1 MKLKSIQFSVA
12 ALAGASVLSVVVV
25 LVLYALFAGARTQEL
40 VQQRTQGLLEKV
52 INERLVA
59 LARAQVSQ
67 IQRELEYPLTV
78 VHGLAN
84 STRLLGEP
92 GADGMPQLNASR
104 DEISALLRSTVQNNP
119 KLLDTFMAWEP
130 NAFDTDAAFAGQPGK
145 GYGPDGRYLPWWYRG
160 ADGKPIVEA
169 MADSIDSEKLLPTG
183 VRENEFY
190 ACPKENKRPC
200 IIDPAPY
207 EMGGKTV
214 MMSSFNVPI
223 MVGDQFRGA
232 VGADLSLAFIQ
243 DLLKRA
249 DQQLYDGAGEMALIA
264 SNGRLVAYTR
274 DDSKLG
280 EPAGSVLDGNEV
292 DNLKNLTVDQ
302 PLYDIDAEH
311 GHIELF
317 LPFTIADSG
326 VRWTLM
332 LQIPQAAVF
341 GELQQLQGELSDQR
355 QQDILGMS
363 LAGLVVAALGLLVVW
378 LVGYGIARPLRQ
390 LVGMLDD
397 IAQGEG
403 DLTRRLSS
411 ERADELGSIAKGFNT
426 FLGKLQNMIGQVVQ
440 SVQKVSDS
448 SEHTA
453 DIAIRTNQG
462 VQQQLAE
469 IELVATAVHEMT
481 ATAQDVARNATHAA
495 EAANHADQAAH
506 QGKQIVESSSAAIQ
520 ALASEI
526 GRAVGVVQ
534 NLAKDSENINAILV
548 AIRGIAEQ
556 TNLLALNAA
565 IEAARAGEQGRG
577 FAVVADEVRNLAQK
591 TQQATEEIQSMI
603 QQLQQGTRD
612 VVKVMQDSQERTD
625 DSVRHARQA
634 AEALESIT
642 QAVSV
647 INDMNTQIASAAEE
661 QSAVAEDINRNVANI
676 GQVANQ
682 VAGGAD
688 EASQASAELTRLAEQ
703 QRRLVNQFR
712 VLAVHGR
719 GQAPTGPV
727 GFRAWL
733 TKPARATLRR
743 FGWGLASRLISAGSG
758 VSGASQV
765 SCSASSSSS
774 GRRNSAAAWDTWATL
789 SQVCPCT
796 G

>member
-311 GHIELF
+311 DHIELF

-448 SEHTA
+448 SEYTA

-712 VLAVHGR
+712 V
-719 GQAPTGPV
+719 
-727 GFRAWL
+727 
-733 TKPARATLRR
+733 
-743 FGWGLASRLISAGSG
+743 
-758 VSGASQV
+758 
-765 SCSASSSSS
+765 
-774 GRRNSAAAWDTWATL
+774 
-789 SQVCPCT
+789 
-796 G
+796 

>member
-1 MKLKSIQFSVA
+1 MKLKSIHFSVA

-332 LQIPQAAVF
+332 LQIP
-341 GELQQLQGELSDQR
+341 
-355 QQDILGMS
+355 
-363 LAGLVVAALGLLVVW
+363 
-378 LVGYGIARPLRQ
+378 
-390 LVGMLDD
+390 
-397 IAQGEG
+397 
-403 DLTRRLSS
+403 RRRYSANCS
-411 ERADELGSIAKGFNT
+411 NSRAS
-426 FLGKLQNMIGQVVQ
+426 
-440 SVQKVSDS
+440 
-448 SEHTA
+448 
-453 DIAIRTNQG
+453 
-462 VQQQLAE
+462 
-469 IELVATAVHEMT
+469 
-481 ATAQDVARNATHAA
+481 
-495 EAANHADQAAH
+495 
-506 QGKQIVESSSAAIQ
+506 
-520 ALASEI
+520 
-526 GRAVGVVQ
+526 
-534 NLAKDSENINAILV
+534 
-548 AIRGIAEQ
+548 
-556 TNLLALNAA
+556 
-565 IEAARAGEQGRG
+565 
-577 FAVVADEVRNLAQK
+577 
-591 TQQATEEIQSMI
+591 
-603 QQLQQGTRD
+603 
-612 VVKVMQDSQERTD
+612 
-625 DSVRHARQA
+625 
-634 AEALESIT
+634 
-642 QAVSV
+642 
-647 INDMNTQIASAAEE
+647 
-661 QSAVAEDINRNVANI
+661 
-676 GQVANQ
+676 
-682 VAGGAD
+682 
-688 EASQASAELTRLAEQ
+688 
-703 QRRLVNQFR
+703 
-712 VLAVHGR
+712 
-719 GQAPTGPV
+719 
-727 GFRAWL
+727 
-733 TKPARATLRR
+733 
-743 FGWGLASRLISAGSG
+743 
-758 VSGASQV
+758 
-765 SCSASSSSS
+765 
-774 GRRNSAAAWDTWATL
+774 
-789 SQVCPCT
+789 
-796 G
+796 